1 MQVPSYN
8 FKLPKNNNRKN
19 NNKNNNTKIIL
30 TEQDRRF
37 YIDIFK
43 MDVHPLNP
51 EFSSKI

>member
-43 MDVHPLNP
+43 KIPLNP

>member
-8 FKLPKNNNRKN
+8 FKLP
-19 NNKNNNTKIIL
+19 KNNNTKIIL